1 MKPELSL
8 LWLVLWFVLYG
19 LRLKFLNV
27 KHVFPHTMFFSAWVL
42 YWAIL
47 YWAFAIYYYFSN
59 KNKDKLSM
67 YVLRWANPAVALL
80 FALSHQIYLFLHIC
94 LYCPSKKRPKF
105 FIEWFMTAA
114 VMKAIPLYFAL
125 QYLVSWKES
134 FLSSILVGFVY
145 FIRAKM
151 NHTKLVNVYVRPNN
165 FYTAKYSGL
174 GEGGIR
180 GFSGEIPLESR
191 RQNVHDLSS
200 DTIESNTDFLNAVTT
215 ALMTPPDK
223 TTDMNSIYKLEVQ
236 IANIQTENARKLLSE
251 MGNPNVSKKPR
262 SFLQY
267 MNWYGINCPIDS
279 NICVNVV

>member
-1 MKPELSL
+1 
-8 LWLVLWFVLYG
+8 
-19 LRLKFLNV
+19 
-27 KHVFPHTMFFSAWVL
+27 L

-47 YWAFAIYYYFSN
+47 YWAFAIYYDFSN
-59 KNKDKLSM
+59 KNKDELSM
-67 YVLRWANPAVALL
+67 Y
-80 FALSHQIYLFLHIC
+80 
-94 LYCPSKKRPKF
+94 
-105 FIEWFMTAA
+105 
-114 VMKAIPLYFAL
+114 
-125 QYLVSWKES
+125 
-134 FLSSILVGFVY
+134 
-145 FIRAKM
+145 
-151 NHTKLVNVYVRPNN
+151 
-165 FYTAKYSGL
+165 AKYSGL
-174 GEGGIR
+174 GEGGMR

-191 RQNVHDLSS
+191 RQNVHDFSS

>member
-1 MKPELSL
+1 M
-8 LWLVLWFVLYG
+8 
-19 LRLKFLNV
+19 
-27 KHVFPHTMFFSAWVL
+27 
-42 YWAIL
+42 
-47 YWAFAIYYYFSN
+47 
-59 KNKDKLSM
+59 
-67 YVLRWANPAVALL
+67 
-80 FALSHQIYLFLHIC
+80 
-94 LYCPSKKRPKF
+94 
-105 FIEWFMTAA
+105 
-114 VMKAIPLYFAL
+114 
-125 QYLVSWKES
+125 
-134 FLSSILVGFVY
+134 
-145 FIRAKM
+145 IR
-151 NHTKLVNVYVRPNN
+151 VPWPI
-165 FYTAKYSGL
+165 AKYSGL